1 LNDIFVRRHG
11 RFIVNNSLTVD
22 APVDRQLSSVEI
34 DVVSE
39 DACVSSSSPMT
50 TCFFTRLMAH
60 ASLSD
65 WSVLIAV
72 VPDVDDSILR
82 KSELSL
88 TDVDVDSDLV
98 KEEFKAGVDDSEAM
112 TEFETGFKF
121 FRDGKLSDSTS
132 FVD

>member
-1 LNDIFVRRHG
+1 
-11 RFIVNNSLTVD
+11 
-22 APVDRQLSSVEI
+22 
-34 DVVSE
+34 
-39 DACVSSSSPMT
+39 
-50 TCFFTRLMAH
+50 MAH
-60 ASLSD
+60 VSLSD

-88 TDVDVDSDLV
+88 TDVDIDADFV

-121 FRDGKLSDSTS
+121 FLDGKLSDSTS